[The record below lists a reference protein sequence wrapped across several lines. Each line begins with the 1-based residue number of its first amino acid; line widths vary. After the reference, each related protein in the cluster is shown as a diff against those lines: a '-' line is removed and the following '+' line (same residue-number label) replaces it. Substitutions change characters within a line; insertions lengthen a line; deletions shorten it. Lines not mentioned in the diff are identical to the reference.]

1 MTAAKPKRRPE
12 KLLLRVQRGGFA
24 PADGY
29 TQSRLRARGFRVGD
43 EVLATLHKTRRPKF
57 HRLVHAFGLLL
68 VENVE
73 AFRNLDGHTVLK
85 RLQVE
90 GNIGCDE
97 IGIIFP
103 GIGPCTYRIPRSL
116 SYEQMDD
123 AEFTAVFRGFTQ
135 HVIAT
140 YWPGMT
146 HEQIEEMAKLIGE
159 Q

>member
-1 MTAAKPKRRPE
+1 MTKPKRRPE
-12 KLLLRVQRGGFA
+12 KLLLRVTKGGFL

-43 EVLATLHKTRRPKF
+43 EVLATLQKPRNPKF
-57 HRLVHAFGLLL
+57 HRLVHKFGMLLA
-68 VENVE
+68 ENIE

-90 GNIGCDE
+90 SGVGCDE
-97 IGIIFP
+97 MAVIYP
-103 GIGPCTYRIPRSL
+103 GIGPCMYRMPRSL

-123 AEFTAVFRGFTQ
+123 SEFTTVFRGFTQ

-146 HEQIEEMAKLIGE
+146 HEQIEEMAELISE